1 MYEHVKFVI
10 NVLSRKTVLAIVF
23 KSDSSEF
30 NCTAAMLQFLA
41 QARTM
46 IFTAYSREWALGYY
60 KPRLLHERHTTQERA
75 QELKTAAA
83 GGKLIR
89 QAAAD
94 RFDTAL

>member
-30 NCTAAMLQFLA
+30 NCTAAMRQFLA
-41 QARTM
+41 QAQKM
-46 IFTAYSREWALGYY
+46 IFTAYSREWALGYS
-60 KPRLLHERHTTQERA
+60 KPRFST
-75 QELKTAAA
+75 KDTAA
-83 GGKLIR
+83 GEKLIR